1 MDEKRRDRRLD
12 LESEIIIKKLDSD
25 VSKETKAKVAIKDV
39 SKSGMG
45 FTCDYQLSIGS
56 VYECS
61 LTIWTK
67 DTIHCFIEIVRMSK
81 VGEGF
86 SYGGIFIGMSEMDS
100 KRIEIYS
107 SFEESGVY
115 DQN

>member
-12 LESEIIIKKLDSD
+12 LESEIIIKKLDTD
-25 VSKETKAKVAIKDV
+25 VSKETKAKINIKDV
-39 SKSGMG
+39 SKSGIG
-45 FTCDYQLSIGS
+45 FICDYQLSIGS
-56 VYECS
+56 VYECA

-67 DTIHCFIEIVRMSK
+67 ETIHCFVEIVRMSK
-81 VGEGF
+81 IAEGF
-86 SYGGIFIGMSEMDS
+86 SYGAIFIGMSEMDS

-115 DQN
+115 NN